1 MNDLQRI
8 GVQRR
13 TDKADVNHSF
23 RGMSYLDVYES
34 YFAPIR
40 QQVKCVLELGVF
52 RGASLM
58 TWRDYFPNAQVWGID
73 IDPIANAPYGDR
85 VKVVTGSQA
94 DLTAIAQ
101 VAAGQEFDIV
111 VDDGSHLV
119 DHLIASFGLIWPRVK
134 PGGFY
139 VMEDLGCTYL
149 GNMAQ
154 WKDVWPGQKLNA
166 PDTNYQNDRPKLN
179 KFFTDLL
186 EPLDGLHG
194 EARFIHFWAMQCFIK
209 KAETLK

>member
-52 RGASLM
+52 RGYSLM

-73 IDPIANAPYGDR
+73 IDPIANANYGDR
-85 VKVVTGSQA
+85 VHVITGSQVDPA
-94 DLTAIAQ
+94 AIAQ

-119 DHLIASFGLIWPRVK
+119 DHLIGSFELIWPRVK

-154 WKDVWPGQKLNA
+154 WKDVWPGQHHNP
-166 PDTNYQNDRPKLN
+166 PDTNYLNDRAKLN
-179 KFFTDLL
+179 KFFMDRLQ
-186 EPLDGLHG
+186 PLDGLQG
-194 EARFIHFWAMQCFIK
+194 EIRFMHFWAMQCFIQK
-209 KAETLK
+209 VSNVK

>member
-8 GVQRR
+8 GVTRR
-13 TDKADVNHSF
+13 TDKADVNHTF
-23 RGMSYLDVYES
+23 RGMSYLDVYDS

-73 IDPIANAPYGDR
+73 IDPIANANYGDR
-85 VKVVTGSQA
+85 VKVVTGSQVDPA
-94 DLTAIAQ
+94 AIAQ
-101 VAAGQEFDIV
+101 VAPGQEFDIV

-119 DHLIASFGLIWPRVK
+119 DHLIGSFELIWPRVK

-139 VMEDLGCTYL
+139 VMEDLGCSYSDMGPWRT
-149 GNMAQ
+149 
-154 WKDVWPGQKLNA
+154 VWPGQHHN
-166 PDTNYQNDRPKLN
+166 PPETNFANDRVKLN
-179 KFFTDLL
+179 KFLTDRIQL
-186 EPLDGLHG
+186 LDGLQG
-194 EARFIHFWAMQCFIK
+194 EIRFMHFWAMQCYIK